1 MWSQFCCD
9 ARLTDIKPDLQDFHK
24 WFFSCFLN
32 LQGQTAMKNLTL
44 ILGMS
49 LGLFVL
55 GTFANSEPYDQP
67 KIMYKEKLPLYF
79 KDNGELRCPGSSIKE
94 GPRKALLTKRLLN
107 RFGITV
113 ATRFQVICYFLRCHF
128 YIK

>member
-1 MWSQFCCD
+1 
-9 ARLTDIKPDLQDFHK
+9 
-24 WFFSCFLN
+24 
-32 LQGQTAMKNLTL
+32 
-44 ILGMS
+44 MS

-55 GTFANSEPYDQP
+55 GTFANSEPHDQP

-79 KDNGELRCPGSSIKE
+79 KDNGELRCPGSSIKD

-113 ATRFQVICYFLRCHF
+113 ATRFQVICYFHRGHF
-128 YIK
+128 YITYRVKGVGGWYS

>member
-1 MWSQFCCD
+1 
-9 ARLTDIKPDLQDFHK
+9 
-24 WFFSCFLN
+24 
-32 LQGQTAMKNLTL
+32 MKNLIL

-55 GTFANSEPYDQP
+55 GTFANSEQQDPPDQP
-67 KIMYKEKLPLYF
+67 KIMYKDKLPIYF
-79 KDNGELRCPGSSIKE
+79 KDNGELRCPPGSSIQE

-113 ATRFQVICYFLRCHF
+113 ATRFQVICYFLILMTFMRAK
-128 YIK
+128 YNLVI

>member
-1 MWSQFCCD
+1 
-9 ARLTDIKPDLQDFHK
+9 
-24 WFFSCFLN
+24 
-32 LQGQTAMKNLTL
+32 MKNLTL
-44 ILGMS
+44 IIGMS

-55 GTFANSEPYDQP
+55 GTFANSEQRDPSDQP

-79 KDNGELRCPGSSIKE
+79 KDNGELRCPGSSIKD

-113 ATRFQVICYFLRCHF
+113 ATRFQVICS
-128 YIK
+128 